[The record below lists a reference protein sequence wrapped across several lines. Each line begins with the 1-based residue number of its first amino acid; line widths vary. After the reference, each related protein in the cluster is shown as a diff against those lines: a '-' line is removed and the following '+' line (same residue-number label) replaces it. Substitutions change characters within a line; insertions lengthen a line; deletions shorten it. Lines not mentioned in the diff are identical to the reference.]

1 MSEADIVLP
10 LKEGSIDRK
19 DSHQLRRSMQ
29 AQILYATTTTE
40 PAAQVYD
47 STVTAKKVTQ
57 HSSYHGAISI
67 VFGDRGMPKQ
77 IFVEEPFHMLL
88 LHHTPC
94 NVNSTALFT
103 LHNTCKRPG
112 TTCTP

>member
-10 LKEGSIDRK
+10 LKEESIDRK

-29 AQILYATTTTE
+29 AQILYATTTSE

-57 HSSYHGAISI
+57 HSSYQTNHGAISI
-67 VFGDRGMPKQ
+67 VFGDRGMPK
-77 IFVEEPFHMLL
+77 
-88 LHHTPC
+88 
-94 NVNSTALFT
+94 NSSM
-103 LHNTCKRPG
+103 
-112 TTCTP
+112 